1 MKKKFLLALIL
12 FIASPAFSGEATP
25 PKNIPALIMDAAK
38 PWSEQGFR
46 VGKSEECMNWTRI
59 VMQTACGASFATK
72 QTLKPWDSDVL
83 SPEDKLAP
91 DMADSLAGPEFGTKI
106 MSLKEVQAGDLV
118 FLKNTYGDWAPGVIT
133 HVGIAVGNGEY
144 MHRMTSNKGIV
155 KTQTIPSI
163 DFAYG
168 MRLDEKLCE

>member
-1 MKKKFLLALIL
+1 MKAKLLITFFALI
-12 FIASPAFSGEATP
+12 AGPAFASEETTP
-25 PKNIPALIMDAAK
+25 KSVSALIIDAAK

-46 VGKSEECMNWTRI
+46 VGKAEECMNWTRI
-59 VMQTACGASFATK
+59 VMQTACGASFATL
-72 QTLKPWDSDVL
+72 QTLKPWDGDVL

-91 DMADSLAGPEFGTKI
+91 DMADSLAGDELGTKI
-106 MSLKEVQAGDLV
+106 TSLDEIKAGDLV
-118 FLKNTYGDWAPGVIT
+118 FFKNTYGNWAPGVIT

-155 KTQTIPSI
+155 KTQAIPAG

-168 MRLDEKLCE
+168 MRLDEKLCK